1 MKTAV
6 ILTIYFTLIAIGLG
20 CAFYVFREGLI
31 SIYGDGSR
39 IWFMAFLIAG
49 IVIGLLPI
57 GFLYD
62 RQEAKRRRSDGEK
75 LF

>member
-1 MKTAV
+1 MKAKL
-6 ILTIYFTLIAIGLG
+6 ILTIYFTLIAAGLI

-31 SIYGDGSR
+31 AIYGDGSSL
-39 IWFMAFLIAG
+39 WFMAFLIAG

-62 RQEAKRRRSDGEK
+62 MQEAKRRKSDGER

>member
-1 MKTAV
+1 MKTAF
-6 ILTIYFTLIAIGLG
+6 ILTIYFSLIAVGLG
-20 CAFYVFREGLI
+20 CGFYVFREGLI
-31 SIYGDGSR
+31 AIYGDGSNL
-39 IWFMAFLIAG
+39 WFMAFLILG

-62 RQEAKRRRSDGEK
+62 RQEAKRRKSDGEK